1 MTHTEVFKA
10 VTGILREHLQ
20 VSEPLSL
27 ETELQRDLAL
37 DSLRQLTFVT
47 FVVELENRFRICFDA
62 EDEHELNTLGDVVR
76 LVQARLAPQGVP
88 A

>member
-37 DSLRQLTFVT
+37 DSLRQLTFV
-47 FVVELENRFRICFDA
+47 VELENRFRICFDA